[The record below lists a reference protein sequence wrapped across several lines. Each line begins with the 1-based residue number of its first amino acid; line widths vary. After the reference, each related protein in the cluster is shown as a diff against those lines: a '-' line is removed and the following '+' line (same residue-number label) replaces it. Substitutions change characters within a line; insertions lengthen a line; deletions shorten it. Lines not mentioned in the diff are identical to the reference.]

1 MNTPA
6 PRSRFLVLPLI
17 VLGLLL
23 FASSAIAAAPI
34 DLGEANGGPRL
45 AVSETGAGYLT
56 WASDQVLHYC
66 RVDPGATSCSE
77 SKTFGDPLPGYDVD
91 EGSAPLVTPNRVLI
105 VSDRFKSN
113 NAKFVYSSTGVFT
126 VATQVAN
133 ESNTDMS
140 DAIFAPG
147 GTIAG
152 SERILTVESG
162 AAETFGG
169 RLQATSS
176 GGESTSAS
184 FSLSNGEGTRA
195 EAIARVGSTA
205 YAAYI
210 DLDSGVI
217 FMRSYSGDGSLAH
230 LNNSSSWT
238 APAAVAQ
245 GDTNVVLAG
254 GPSGLYIAYDR
265 PSDEAVVLQKFTG
278 SGWSS
283 PIVLST
289 PAVVN
294 GWFGLSEDPAGVL
307 HFSWEDGENLLYRYG
322 RDTSNTS
329 FTNPQTLAGGGDF
342 AEQRLETNAAG
353 NGWISWENFNDEHA
367 EVMPIAP
374 GEPPAPAPG
383 PGPKPTPPAAG
394 GPATPT
400 YKGPTKNTEKSI
412 GHGLGASLNTPK
424 GCVAGGSL
432 FKAKVAVKRTGSK
445 AHKSSYTVPKVKFY
459 LGKKLISTDKK
470 KPFEVSLATA
480 GLGTGKTLEVAAKI
494 SVNLHLGHR
503 HSTVGKTLKANVTTC
518 K

>member
-1 MNTPA
+1 MTTRALRP
-6 PRSRFLVLPLI
+6 RFLVLPLTL
-17 VLGLLL
+17 LGLAL
-23 FASSAIAAAPI
+23 FAPAAIAASPI
-34 DLGEANGGPRL
+34 DLGEADEGPRL
-45 AVSETGAGYLT
+45 AVSETDVGYMT
-56 WASDQVLHYC
+56 WASDDVLHYC

-77 SKTFGDPLPGYDVD
+77 SKTFGDPLTGYDVD
-91 EGSAPLVTPNRVLI
+91 EGSAPLLTGNRVLI

-113 NAKFVYSSTGVFT
+113 NAKFVYSSTGAFT

-133 ESNTDMS
+133 ESNADMS

-162 AAETFGG
+162 AETFGG

-176 GGESTSAS
+176 GGESTTAS
-184 FSLSNGEGTRA
+184 FSLSNDEGTRA
-195 EAIARVGSTA
+195 ETIARVGSTA
-205 YAAYI
+205 YAAFI

-217 FMRSYSGDGSLAH
+217 YMRSYTGDGSLTH
-230 LNNSSSWT
+230 LNNTSNWT
-238 APAAVAQ
+238 APAAIAQ
-245 GDTNVVLAG
+245 GDDNVVLAG

-265 PSDEAVVLQKFTG
+265 PSDEAVMLQKFTG

-283 PIVLST
+283 PIALT
-289 PAVVN
+289 APGVVN
-294 GWFGLSEDPAGVL
+294 GWFGLSEDPAGIL
-307 HFSWEDGENLLYRYG
+307 HFSWEEGEDLLYRYG
-322 RDTSNTS
+322 RDASNTS

-353 NGWISWENFNDEHA
+353 NGWISWEDFNDEHA
-367 EVMPIAP
+367 EAMPIAP
-374 GEPPAPAPG
+374 GEPPASTPV
-383 PGPKPTPPAAG
+383 PKPTPPAAA

-412 GHGLGASLNTPK
+412 GHGLGASLSTPK
-424 GCVAGGSL
+424 GCVPGGSL

-445 AHKSSYTVPKVKFY
+445 AHKASYTVAKVKFY
-459 LGKKLISTDKK
+459 LGKKLIGTDTK
-470 KPFEVSLATA
+470 KPFEVSFATA
-480 GLGTGKTLEVAAKI
+480 GLGVGKTLEVSAKI

-503 HSTVGKTLKANVTTC
+503 HSTVSKTLKADVSTC